1 MNKEK
6 LKKQTWVF
14 LALFAAVMLPN
25 KLWFD
30 NEYLKLAGWGM
41 LCLYIMAEF
50 LCAEG
55 KAAKTI
61 TFIFFIMC
69 GALLVW
75 DIYKIIAV

>member
-1 MNKEK
+1 MNKKK
-6 LKKQTWVF
+6 LKKLTWVF
-14 LALFAAVMLPN
+14 LALFAAITLPN

-30 NEYLKLAGWGM
+30 NEYLRLAGFGM
-41 LCLYIMAEF
+41 LCLYIMVEF

-61 TFIFFIMC
+61 SFIFLIIC

-75 DIYKIIAV
+75 DIFRIIAV